1 MERQLETSERDLEK
15 ARGNNGRIVQLELQ
29 NEELLNENRNVG
41 FMYEDLEMKFD
52 SQLEELDL
60 L

>member
-1 MERQLETSERDLEK
+1 
-15 ARGNNGRIVQLELQ
+15 LQ

-60 L
+60 LQNELEE